1 MSVGQQ
7 DKRAKKRGSVSDHTE
22 EALEQ
27 QAATAEILHVIGNS
41 PADLEPVF
49 RTILSN
55 ASRLCQA
62 SVGAIFLFDG
72 EVLTNVAH
80 QNASR
85 EFAQFLNR
93 SDRRPSRETTTRRCA
108 LERRTVHTA
117 DLMNDP
123 DYAPPEFQRREN
135 VRAALSVPMIRN
147 SVLIGVITLWR
158 HVTTAFTD
166 RQIALV
172 QTFADQA
179 VIAIENVRLFKELQ
193 ARNVEITESL
203 EQQTATADILSV
215 INSSPTD
222 LQPVFDAILEKA
234 IRLCDAHMGHLR
246 LYDGENFLDVT
257 QRGAKAEYAKFLSE
271 RGAFRPPRGGVYAR
285 MTAERRPLQIADIRN
300 SSEYR
305 DGIRGVTALVELG
318 GARTFIVVPMLKDG
332 RVVGGISIYRPDV
345 RPFTQKQI
353 DLVSTF
359 ANQAVIAIENVRL
372 FKELEVRNKDL
383 SETLEQ
389 QTATAEILRVMSNS
403 PADVQPVFEAIVQ
416 SGIRLFEGA
425 GVTLSRP
432 ENGQVRLMAIAER
445 DPERVRMWKAR
456 FPFPLTR
463 EYMHGAAILDCRMVD
478 MPDVEQMD
486 DCFAAGKRNFAA
498 SGYRAM
504 TVVPMIKDG
513 AAIGTIS
520 VVRDAAGPLSDK
532 KIALLKTFADQAV
545 IAIENVRL
553 FNETKEALEQQTAI
567 SEILH
572 VISGSPGDVVRML
585 EAVALRAVKLCESGE
600 AGIFLLE
607 DERLKFAAG
616 CQSGET
622 FRPGETIP
630 LSRGSVLGRAVIDRE
645 TVHVVDLAATVT
657 GEFPLGME
665 YQKRFGHRSL
675 VAVPLMQKD
684 RAIGV
689 IGLWRFEVREFS
701 EKHIALVRTFADQAA
716 IAIENVSLFNEI
728 REKSRQLEIASRHK
742 SEFLANMSHELR
754 TPLNAIIGFTRIV
767 MRRSRE
773 QIETR
778 QYENLEKILTSGQH
792 LLALIN
798 SILDLA
804 KVEAGRVE
812 INATEIGLAAVLE
825 SCARTIEPLVK
836 TEAVT
841 LVKEFDDTLPQMCV
855 DEEKLRQIV
864 INLLSNAAKFTANGS
879 IRLRARALNDSV
891 VIAVTDTGIGIA
903 PDNLDVIFEEFAQA
917 DAGSTRVYG
926 GTGLGLTIAR
936 RLARLMAGELT
947 AESTIGSG
955 STFTLTLPLRYGSSG
970 PSKASGV

>member
-1 MSVGQQ
+1 VSVGKH
-7 DKRAKKRGSVSDHTE
+7 DKRAKERASVSDHAE

-62 SVGAIFLFDG
+62 SVGAVFLFDG

-80 QNASR
+80 QNASP
-85 EFAQFLNR
+85 EFVQFLNR
-93 SDRRPSRETTTRRCA
+93 SGRRPSRETTTRRCA

-123 DYAPPEFQRREN
+123 EYAPPEFQRREN

-158 HVTTAFTD
+158 HVTTPFTD

-172 QTFADQA
+172 QTFASQA

-203 EQQTATADILSV
+203 AQQTATAEILSV

-234 IRLCDAHMGHLR
+234 IRLCGAHMGHLR
-246 LYDGENFLDVT
+246 LYDGERFIDVT

-271 RGAFRPPRGGVYAR
+271 RGAFRPPSGGVYAR
-285 MTAERRPLQIADIRN
+285 MTVEQRPLQIEDIRN

-305 DGIRGVTALVELG
+305 DGLKGVTALVELG
-318 GARTFIVVPMLKDG
+318 GARTFMVVPMLKDG
-332 RVVGGISIYRPDV
+332 RVVGGISIYRPEV

-372 FKELEVRNKDL
+372 FKEIREA
-383 SETLEQ
+383 LEQ

-403 PADVQPVFEAIVQ
+403 PTDVQPVFDAIVQ

-445 DPERVRMWKAR
+445 DPQRVRLWQGR

-478 MPDVEQMD
+478 MPDVELMD
-486 DCFAAGKRNFAA
+486 EQFAAGKRNFAA

-504 TVVPMIKDG
+504 TVVPMVKDG
-513 AAIGTIS
+513 TAIGTIS
-520 VVRDAAGPLSDK
+520 VVRDAPGPLSDK
-532 KIALLKTFADQAV
+532 Q
-545 IAIENVRL
+545 IAI
-553 FNETKEALEQQTAI
+553 
-567 SEILH
+567 
-572 VISGSPGDVVRML
+572 
-585 EAVALRAVKLCESGE
+585 
-600 AGIFLLE
+600 
-607 DERLKFAAG
+607 LK
-616 CQSGET
+616 
-622 FRPGETIP
+622 
-630 LSRGSVLGRAVIDRE
+630 
-645 TVHVVDLAATVT
+645 
-657 GEFPLGME
+657 
-665 YQKRFGHRSL
+665 
-675 VAVPLMQKD
+675 
-684 RAIGV
+684 
-689 IGLWRFEVREFS
+689 
-701 EKHIALVRTFADQAA
+701 TFADQAA
-716 IAIENVSLFNEI
+716 IAIENVRLFNETHEALAQQQALAEVLGAMSASIADTKLVFDRILDSCERLFQGHIVGLTLAGEDGLIRLAAYKGEHQERMQQVYPIPLGRDSGSGLTILDQQVFHFPDVDAPGTPKHVVRGAQASGFKSIIFVPMVDEGRSVGALWVARPRPVPFDERAAALLQTFANQAVIAIRNSRLFNEI
-728 REKSRQLEIASRHK
+728 QEKSRQLEIASRHK

-778 QYENLEKILTSGQH
+778 QYENLEKILSSGQH

-812 INATEIGLAAVLE
+812 VDPAEIDLAPALE
-825 SCARTIEPLVK
+825 SCVRIIEPLVK
-836 TEAVT
+836 SDAVT
-841 LVKEFDDTLPQMCV
+841 LIKEFDSALPRMYV

-864 INLLSNAAKFTANGS
+864 MNLLSNAAKFTTRGS
-879 IRLRARALNDSV
+879 IRLQAHASNGSIA
-891 VIAVTDTGIGIA
+891 IAVTDTGIGIA
-903 PDNLDVIFEEFAQA
+903 PDKLDTIFEEFAQA
-917 DAGSTRVYG
+917 EASNARIYG

-936 RLARLMAGELT
+936 RLARLMGGEIV
-947 AESTIGSG
+947 AESALGDGSK
-955 STFTLTLPLRYGSSG
+955 FTLKLPLRYHT
-970 PSKASGV
+970 PSV

>member
-1 MSVGQQ
+1 VSVGQH
-7 DKRAKKRGSVSDHTE
+7 DNRAEKRAGVSDHAE

-62 SVGAIFLFDG
+62 SVGAAFLFDG

-80 QNASR
+80 QNASP
-85 EFAQFLNR
+85 EFVQFLSR
-93 SDRRPSRETTTRRCA
+93 SGRRPSRETTTRRCA
-108 LERRTVHTA
+108 LERRTVYTA

-123 DYAPPEFQRREN
+123 EYAPPEFQRREN

-158 HVTTAFTD
+158 HVTTPFTE

-179 VIAIENVRLFKELQ
+179 VIAIENARLFRELQ

-203 EQQTATADILSV
+203 AQQTATAEILSV

-234 IRLCDAHMGHLR
+234 IRLCGAHMGHLR
-246 LYDGENFLDVT
+246 LYDGERFVDVAL
-257 QRGAKAEYAKFLSE
+257 RGAKAEYAQFLRQ
-271 RGAFRPPRGGVYAR
+271 RGAFKPPKGGVYQR
-285 MTAERRPLQIADIRN
+285 ITVERQPIQIEDIRH

-305 DGIRGVTALVELG
+305 DGLRGVTALVELG
-318 GARTFIVVPMLKDG
+318 GARSFIVVPMLKDG
-332 RVVGGISIYRPDV
+332 RVVGGISIYRPEV
-345 RPFTQKQI
+345 SPFTQKQI
-353 DLVSTF
+353 ELVSTF

-372 FKELEVRNKDL
+372 FKE
-383 SETLEQ
+383 
-389 QTATAEILRVMSNS
+389 
-403 PADVQPVFEAIVQ
+403 
-416 SGIRLFEGA
+416 IR
-425 GVTLSRP
+425 
-432 ENGQVRLMAIAER
+432 
-445 DPERVRMWKAR
+445 
-456 FPFPLTR
+456 
-463 EYMHGAAILDCRMVD
+463 
-478 MPDVEQMD
+478 
-486 DCFAAGKRNFAA
+486 
-498 SGYRAM
+498 
-504 TVVPMIKDG
+504 
-513 AAIGTIS
+513 
-520 VVRDAAGPLSDK
+520 
-532 KIALLKTFADQAV
+532 
-545 IAIENVRL
+545 
-553 FNETKEALEQQTAI
+553 EALERQTAV

-572 VISGSPGDVVRML
+572 VISGSPGDVARML
-585 EAVALRAVKLCESGE
+585 EVVAQHAVKLCESGE
-600 AGIFLLE
+600 AGIFLSE
-607 DERLKFAAG
+607 DNQLKFVAG

-622 FRPGETIP
+622 FKPGETVA

-645 TVHVVDLAATVT
+645 TVHIVDLATADT
-657 GEFPLGME
+657 GEFPIALD

-689 IGLWRFEVREFS
+689 IGLWRFEVRGFS
-701 EKHIALVRTFADQAA
+701 EQHIALVRTFADQAA
-716 IAIENVSLFNEI
+716 IAIENVRLFNETREALAQQQALAEVLGAMSASIADTKLVFDRILDSCERLFQGHIVGLTLAGEDGLI
-728 REKSRQLEIASRHK
+728 RLGAYKGEHQERMQQVYPIPLARDSGSGQAILDQKVVHFPDVDAPGTPKHVVRGAQAAGFKSIIFVPMVDEGRSVGALWVARPRPVAFDEKATALLRTFGNQAVIAIRNSRLFHEIEEKSRQLEIASRHK

-778 QYENLEKILTSGQH
+778 QYENLEKILSSGQH

-812 INATEIGLAAVLE
+812 VDPTEIDVASLLE
-825 SCARTIEPLVK
+825 SCVRTIEPLVK
-836 TEAVT
+836 IDAVT
-841 LVKEFDDTLPQMCV
+841 LIKQFDSALPRMYV

-864 INLLSNAAKFTANGS
+864 INLLSNAAKFTARGS
-879 IRLRARALNDSV
+879 IRLQAHASNGSV
-891 VIAVTDTGIGIA
+891 AIAVTDTGIGIA
-903 PDNLDVIFEEFAQA
+903 PDKLDTIFEEFAQA
-917 DAGSTRVYG
+917 EASNARIYG

-936 RLARLMAGELT
+936 RLARLMGGEIV
-947 AESTIGSG
+947 AESALGDGSK
-955 STFTLTLPLRYGSSG
+955 FTLKLPLRYHST
-970 PSKASGV
+970 GV

>member
-1 MSVGQQ
+1 VSVGQH
-7 DKRAKKRGSVSDHTE
+7 DKQAQERGSSDRAQ

-62 SVGAIFLFDG
+62 SVGAVFLFDG

-80 QNASR
+80 QNASP
-85 EFAQFLNR
+85 EFVQFLSR
-93 SDRRPSRETTTRRCA
+93 SGRRPSRETTTRRCA

-123 DYAPPEFQRREN
+123 EYAPPEFQRREN

-147 SVLIGVITLWR
+147 SILIGVITLWR
-158 HVTTAFTD
+158 HVTTPFTD

-172 QTFADQA
+172 QTFATQA

-193 ARNVEITESL
+193 ARNVEITEAL

-215 INSSPTD
+215 INNSPTD

-234 IRLCDAHMGHLR
+234 IRLCGAHMGHLR
-246 LYDGENFLDVT
+246 LYDGERFIDVT
-257 QRGAKAEYAKFLSE
+257 QRGAQAEYARFLSE
-271 RGAFRPPRGGVYAR
+271 RGAFKPPKGGVY
-285 MTAERRPLQIADIRN
+285 ERITMERKPIQIEDVRN
-300 SSEYR
+300 SSEYLA
-305 DGIRGVTALVELG
+305 GLRGVTALVELG

-332 RVVGGISIYRPDV
+332 RVVGGISIYRPEV

-372 FKELEVRNKDL
+372 FKE
-383 SETLEQ
+383 
-389 QTATAEILRVMSNS
+389 
-403 PADVQPVFEAIVQ
+403 
-416 SGIRLFEGA
+416 IR
-425 GVTLSRP
+425 
-432 ENGQVRLMAIAER
+432 
-445 DPERVRMWKAR
+445 
-456 FPFPLTR
+456 
-463 EYMHGAAILDCRMVD
+463 
-478 MPDVEQMD
+478 
-486 DCFAAGKRNFAA
+486 
-498 SGYRAM
+498 
-504 TVVPMIKDG
+504 
-513 AAIGTIS
+513 
-520 VVRDAAGPLSDK
+520 
-532 KIALLKTFADQAV
+532 
-545 IAIENVRL
+545 
-553 FNETKEALEQQTAI
+553 EALEQQTAV

-572 VISGSPGDVVRML
+572 VISGSPGDVARML
-585 EAVALRAVKLCESGE
+585 EVVAQHAVKLCESGE
-600 AGIFLLE
+600 AGIFLSE
-607 DERLKFAAG
+607 DNQLKFAAG
-616 CQSGET
+616 CQTGET
-622 FRPGETIP
+622 FNTSEAIP

-645 TVHVVDLAATVT
+645 ILHIVDLAAADA
-657 GEFPLGME
+657 GEFPVALD

-689 IGLWRFEVREFS
+689 IGLWRFEVRAFS

-716 IAIENVSLFNEI
+716 IAIENVRLFNETREALAQQQALAEVLGAMSASIADTKLVFDRILDSCEHLFQGHIVGLTLAGEDRLI
-728 REKSRQLEIASRHK
+728 RLAAYKGEHRERMQQVYPIPLGRDSGSGLTILDQKVFHFPDVDAPGTPRHVIRGAQAAGFKSIIFVPMVDEGRSVGALWVARPRPVAFDDKATALLRTFGNQAVIAIRNSRLFHEIEEKSRQLEIASRHK

-778 QYENLEKILTSGQH
+778 QYENLEKILSSGQH

-812 INATEIGLAAVLE
+812 VDPAEIDAASLLE
-825 SCARTIEPLVK
+825 SCVRTIEPLVK
-836 TEAVT
+836 TDAVT
-841 LVKEFDDTLPQMCV
+841 LVKEFDSPLPRMYV

-864 INLLSNAAKFTANGS
+864 MNLLSNAAKFTMRGS
-879 IRLRARALNDSV
+879 IRLQAHASNGFV
-891 VIAVTDTGIGIA
+891 AIAVTDTGIGIA
-903 PDNLDVIFEEFAQA
+903 PDKLDAIFEEFAQA
-917 DAGSTRVYG
+917 EASSTRVYG

-936 RLARLMAGELT
+936 RLARLMGGEIL
-947 AESTIGSG
+947 AESALGDGSK
-955 STFTLTLPLRYGSSG
+955 FTLKLPLRYYSTG
-970 PSKASGV
+970 A